1 MSNSR
6 TRYQFA
12 TKLQQLC
19 TVLDISVDRV
29 MRRAGIPP
37 DYLLLDKKG
46 FDAKQYFD
54 VWKAVVDEV
63 QRPDLP
69 LFLGK
74 TFARGPFVA
83 PVFAF
88 SCSPNIEVG
97 LTRLALFKPLLGPI
111 RLDLSKTAE
120 TLSITFRSADP
131 NVRIPDSMA
140 PFEIVYFLELAR
152 NFTLHHVVPA
162 QVELPGDHACHTE
175 LEDHF
180 GIAATR
186 CGPCRLVLN
195 REDAQRR
202 LISENDDLWAE
213 FEPNL
218 RRQLVELDRQA
229 KVSSRVKSAL
239 LELLPSGL
247 CSAEAVSER
256 LGMSKRSL
264 QRHLQSE
271 GESFQSVLDATRSEL
286 SRHYLSKDDLSV
298 EEISYL
304 LAYRDP
310 NSFYRAFHGWTGM
323 TPMQA
328 RGISAH

>member
-1 MSNSR
+1 MSVK
-6 TRYQFA
+6 TRYQMA

-19 TVLDISVDRV
+19 TVLGLSIDRV

-37 DYLLLDKKG
+37 DYLLLEKKG
-46 FDAKQYFD
+46 FDAKQYFA
-54 VWKAVVDEV
+54 VWKAVVDEA

-74 TFARGPFVA
+74 TFARGPFIA

-88 SCSPNIEVG
+88 SCSPNIEIG

-111 RLDLSKTAE
+111 RLDLTKTAD
-120 TLSITFRSADP
+120 TLSIAFRSSDP

-162 QVELPGDHACHTE
+162 RVEMPGDHPSFSE
-175 LEDHF
+175 LQEHF
-180 GIAATR
+180 GIAAVR
-186 CGPCRLVLN
+186 SDPCRLVLTQ
-195 REDAQRR
+195 EDAQRP
-202 LISENDDLWAE
+202 LISENEELWAE

-218 RRQLVELDRQA
+218 RRQLIELDKQA
-229 KVSSRVKSAL
+229 AVSTRVKSAL
-239 LELLPSGL
+239 LEMLPSGL
-247 CSAEAVSER
+247 SSAEAVSDR

-286 SRHYLSKDDLSV
+286 SLHYLSREDLSV

-328 RGISAH
+328 RGLSAH